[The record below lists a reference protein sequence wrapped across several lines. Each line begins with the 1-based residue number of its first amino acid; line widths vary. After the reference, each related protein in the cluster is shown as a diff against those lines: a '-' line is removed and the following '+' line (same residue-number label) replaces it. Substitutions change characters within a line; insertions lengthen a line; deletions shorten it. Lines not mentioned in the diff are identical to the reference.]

1 MERIR
6 VARFKTCS
14 FPPDCLAL
22 HPASLASFCV
32 FLVRGREKQ
41 ALPGSCQA
49 VEELLDYSILF
60 SLSRQWNWFLRVWTS
75 VSLPNLLYK
84 LHSYLTW
91 VENCIQATCNAC
103 STKILLNSKSLFCD
117 SCRVFLDYP
126 KFNHIKDTL

>member
-6 VARFKTCS
+6 VATFKTCS

-49 VEELLDYSILF
+49 VEELFGLLDLVFSQQTVKLVFCEYEHLF
-60 SLSRQWNWFLRVWTS
+60 H
-75 VSLPNLLYK
+75 Y
-84 LHSYLTW
+84 
-91 VENCIQATCNAC
+91 
-103 STKILLNSKSLFCD
+103 
-117 SCRVFLDYP
+117 
-126 KFNHIKDTL
+126 